1 MLCGWPWP
9 PSPRPYPHSTV
20 LAAGRWGRGRRACDF
35 ALDLAPLTPSLCP
48 LGARA
53 TGLCLRPGHAA
64 GLGPFL
70 VTLHP
75 SPVTLHPSPFTRHP
89 SPFTLHPSPVTRHPS
104 PFTLHPSPFTLHPS
118 PFTLHPS
125 PFTPLRLALAVFW
138 ARPLSYALSARRRHS
153 PQVFPFI
160 IIESRASAACRST
173 LSSMMNEQSE
183 TFKGCIRS
191 YEGASASASARFDDP

>member
-125 PFTPLRLALAVFW
+125 LRCAWPWPFSGHVLFRTRCPHDVATLHRSFHS
-138 ARPLSYALSARRRHS
+138 LSLNRG
-153 PQVFPFI
+153 
-160 IIESRASAACRST
+160 RAPPAGQLCR
-173 LSSMMNEQSE
+173 
-183 TFKGCIRS
+183 
-191 YEGASASASARFDDP
+191 A